1 MAYQVLARK
10 WRPQRFAD
18 VVGQSHV
25 TTTLANA
32 ITTGRLAHAF
42 LFCGPRG
49 VGKTT
54 TARILAKCLNCER
67 AADGPVPEPCN
78 ECDSCR
84 EISQGVSLDV
94 LEIDGA
100 SNRGIDEIRD
110 LRENV
115 RYAPSR
121 GRAKVY
127 VIDEV
132 HMLTKEAFNAL
143 LKTLE
148 EPPPSVYFVFAT
160 TEEHKVPATIRS
172 RCQRYD
178 FHRIARDVLEDTLRR
193 LCEREGF
200 AAEPDAIAE
209 LCRHADGGLRDAE
222 SLLDQAAAT
231 GEGKVTREHVR
242 ALLGE
247 APEETYLAIVE
258 AAGRADAGGALV
270 RLAEILDRG
279 MDPGRAATGLA
290 QCLRDLLVASTVP
303 DDASA
308 LGVRAELMGEY
319 ARVAAALPPAKLA
332 ACLALGGKTVSEV
345 RRAERPRLVLEI
357 ALARMSRLEDPG
369 ELAALA
375 RRLDGVSGGGPPP
388 GDGPPPGPPVARPG
402 PQAEGPPHGT
412 GRAPAGG
419 APRPAADPAEAEDA
433 PPDSVYEDSGAPDAP
448 PSVPRAATARAAAAG
463 PPADFG
469 EPPPGEDETAPPL
482 HGEGPLGETWRS
494 LVDRVGRRK
503 RMLSSF
509 LAHGL
514 PLSLDDDGL
523 SIVFENDYHHGMV
536 LRRENLAL
544 IREEMS
550 ALFGRAVE
558 LKAKVGRFPAGSR
571 PASDPAPERRPT
583 DPRDL
588 LTANPGLKRVIDEL
602 GGQILPGGAR

>member
-1 MAYQVLARK
+1 VAYQVLARK

-32 ITTGRLAHAF
+32 IATGRLAHAF

-67 AADGPVPEPCN
+67 AAGGPVPEPCN
-78 ECDSCR
+78 ACDACR

-178 FHRIARDVLEDTLRR
+178 FHRIARDVLEDTLRT

-200 AAEPDAIAE
+200 EAEPQAIAE

-242 ALLGE
+242 ELLGE

-258 AAGRADAGGALV
+258 AAGRADAGGSLVAL
-270 RLAEILDRG
+270 AGILDRG
-279 MDPGRAATGLA
+279 MDPGRVASGLA

-303 DDASA
+303 GHAAA

-319 ARVAAALPPAKLA
+319 ARVAGALPPAKLA
-332 ACLALGGKTVSEV
+332 ACLALAGRTVSEV

-369 ELAALA
+369 ELAALV
-375 RRLDGVSGGGPPP
+375 RRLDGVSGGPAVPDAGAPPSGAGP
-388 GDGPPPGPPVARPG
+388 
-402 PQAEGPPHGT
+402 
-412 GRAPAGG
+412 APA
-419 APRPAADPAEAEDA
+419 APRPAHASDEPPDDVYEALAAEEAPARASAPRPATAAA
-433 PPDSVYEDSGAPDAP
+433 PPP
-448 PSVPRAATARAAAAG
+448 
-463 PPADFG
+463 DFG
-469 EPPPGEDETAPPL
+469 EPPLPDEELVPAPL
-482 HGEGPLGETWRS
+482 GEGALGETWRT

-514 PLSLDDDGL
+514 PVGLDDEGL
-523 SIVFENDYHHGMV
+523 SVVFENDYHHGMV
-536 LRRENLAL
+536 LRRENLSL
-544 IREEMS
+544 IREEMT
-550 ALFGRAVE
+550 ALLGRAVE

-571 PASDPAPERRPT
+571 PASDPAPARRPA